1 MHACTGKQTSTDLP
15 PLLLLLMIK
24 YRCWVA
30 LLVAPT
36 SRKSSPTSATTHPV
50 TNKPLFLLLLL
61 QVLGG
66 LVGGPD
72 QQDKFPDIRNDYQR
86 SEVAMD
92 FNAGFT
98 GAAAGLA
105 AFDAKRKTRTCSN
118 HGTGEGGRGRLR
130 AARLTGG

>member
-1 MHACTGKQTSTDLP
+1 VLAGLVGGPDQQDKFPDIRNNTVTRHQTAAAAA
-15 PLLLLLMIK
+15 
-24 YRCWVA
+24 VA
-30 LLVAPT
+30 YH
-36 SRKSSPTSATTHPV
+36 K
-50 TNKPLFLLLLL
+50 

-118 HGTGEGGRGRLR
+118 HGTGGWAAGGW
-130 AARLTGG
+130 ARVEAVG

>member
-1 MHACTGKQTSTDLP
+1 MTRLCEPPITDQL
-15 PLLLLLMIK
+15 PLLLLL
-24 YRCWVA
+24 
-30 LLVAPT
+30 
-36 SRKSSPTSATTHPV
+36 
-50 TNKPLFLLLLL
+50 LLLLL
-61 QVLGG
+61 LFQVLGG

-118 HGTGEGGRGRLR
+118 HGTGAGPGPTYTGLRLSMMM
-130 AARLTGG
+130 